1 MSLDLK
7 SSVLKAKLQGAW
19 TDRSPLKMLQI
30 LRWDENK
37 RLSGPFVLRRPKVR
51 IETDL
56 ARTGLNSDRVAEET
70 SNRSSRRSLLETNA
84 ASPTSRS
91 KA

>member
-1 MSLDLK
+1 M
-7 SSVLKAKLQGAW
+7 
-19 TDRSPLKMLQI
+19 
-30 LRWDENK
+30 
-37 RLSGPFVLRRPKVR
+37 R

-70 SNRSSRRSLLETNA
+70 SNRSLRGSLLETHA